1 MSRHK
6 HVIQILGVCDD
17 KHNPAYVME
26 KMENG
31 SLMDHLHKVFVNVI
45 INCNYI
51 IIYYTEERYT
61 FNWFKIENSF

>member
-1 MSRHK
+1 
-6 HVIQILGVCDD
+6 
-17 KHNPAYVME
+17 ME